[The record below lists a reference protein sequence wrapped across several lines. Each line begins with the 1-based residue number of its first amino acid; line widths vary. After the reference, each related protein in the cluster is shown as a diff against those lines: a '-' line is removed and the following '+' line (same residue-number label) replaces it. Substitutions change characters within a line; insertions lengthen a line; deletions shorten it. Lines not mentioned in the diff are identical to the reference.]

1 MKTQYE
7 SPLIEFLFVFGDD
20 VIRTSGVDGAKDI
33 GVNGSDMDGW
43 WNSNN
48 K

>member
-1 MKTQYE
+1 MKNQYE

-33 GVNGSDMDGW
+33 GVNGREMTDW
-43 WNSNN
+43 WNLSN

>member
-1 MKTQYE
+1 MKNQYE

-33 GVNGSDMDGW
+33 GVNGSEMAD
-43 WNSNN
+43 
-48 K
+48 

>member
-1 MKTQYE
+1 MKNQYE
-7 SPLIEFLFVFGDD
+7 SPLIAFLFVFGDD

-33 GVNGSDMDGW
+33 GVNGSEMADW
-43 WNSNN
+43 WNLSN

>member
-1 MKTQYE
+1 MTNQYE
-7 SPLIEFLFVFGDD
+7 SPLIAVLFVFGDD

-33 GVNGSDMDGW
+33 GVNGSEMADW
-43 WNSNN
+43 WNLSN